1 MKKILLTITAGT
13 TFLLAGGD
21 FYQTSKCGLF
31 TDEYMM
37 YSGVVYPCIDTGIP
51 NAFPGQKLLN
61 KKVYFHTSVYF
72 NKGVMTEKSLQSLQE
87 LKNTIASRGSNYY
100 VSVVGHT
107 SGYEDSNHMVKL
119 NAWSTFWQNIGKSSM
134 MRSDLAAT
142 INSRIETVYTHL
154 SKKEHVSTSR
164 LYTENRLARDPIA
177 TEATTEGRMQNE
189 RVDVALY
196 Y

>member
-1 MKKILLTITAGT
+1 MKKILLTVAAGAT
-13 TFLLAGGD
+13 LLSAGGD
-21 FYQTSKCGLF
+21 IYPTSKCGLF

-37 YSGVVYPCIDTGIP
+37 YSGVVDPCIDTGIP
-51 NAFPGQKLLN
+51 NPFPGERLLN
-61 KKVYFHTSVYF
+61 KKVYFHASVYF
-72 NKGVMTEKSLQSLQE
+72 KKGVLTEASLQALHE
-87 LKNTIASRGSNYY
+87 LKNTIASHGSHYY

-107 SGYEDSNHMVKL
+107 AWYEDSNRKVQL
-119 NAWSTFWQNIGKSSM
+119 NAWSTFWQNIGKSSV

-142 INSRIETVYTHL
+142 VNRRIEAVYDHL
-154 SKKEHVSTSR
+154 NREEGISTSR

-177 TEATTEGRMQNE
+177 TEATQEGRMRNE